1 MSSINFRHLVE
12 SLLSE
17 NLAADLTPV
26 IRGGVDV
33 FPLEKLVDIADKYIF
48 EKGKYERNGT
58 ILGFK
63 VAWPEIDTIG
73 FILKTLVD
81 SKTITPDEKGKAQ
94 FLSAIR
100 ESDVVDGDTLLGRFT
115 VPDAVNKKAVADA
128 IDARLNYLKTRRD
141 NYTDYVITRFRQL
154 NDKTQMLAAEK
165 YLTLS
170 PHAGIVNIS
179 KEYGGYDLG
188 LVENII
194 NYPGETKFTQK
205 SNIEG
210 IVMATIVEISKLML
224 VFYREYI
231 IEQKE
236 VDAVIDALKLKD
248 VNELRNVLV
257 KSAGKLT
264 ANSQA
269 EKWIQK
275 DYINFT
281 RGKSVFAI
289 DPDVKPPIP
298 DPTVTPP
305 EPLIKIIADFQGLTG
320 TGQLIYQAF
329 LDLFNNIKRGN
340 APSMWKVAGKR
351 VDYLTQTLGA
361 IAGFAGASLY
371 TGR

>member
-1 MSSINFRHLVE
+1 MSSINFRYLVE

-26 IRGGVDV
+26 IRGGVDK
-33 FPLEKLVDIADKYIF
+33 FELEDLVNKADKYVF
-48 EKGKYERNGT
+48 EKGKYEKNGT

-63 VAWPEIDTIG
+63 IAWPQIDTIG

-81 SKTITPDEKGKAQ
+81 NKIIAPDEDGKML
-94 FLSAIR
+94 FLDAIK
-100 ESDVVDGDTLLGRFT
+100 EPGVVDGNTLLGKFT
-115 VPDAVNKKAVADA
+115 IPDTVDAKIVADA
-128 IDARLNYLKTRRD
+128 IDTRLNYLKTNRE

-154 NDKTQMLAAEK
+154 NDKTKALAAER
-165 YLTLS
+165 YLNLS
-170 PHAGIVNIS
+170 PRDGIVNIS

-188 LVENII
+188 LIENII

-236 VDAVIDALKLKD
+236 VDAVVSALELANVD
-248 VNELRNVLV
+248 ELRNVV
-257 KSAGKLT
+257 ANSAGKLT

-289 DPDVKPPIP
+289 DPDVQPPIP

-305 EPLIKIIADFQGLTG
+305 EALIKTIADFQGLTG

-371 TGR
+371 AGR